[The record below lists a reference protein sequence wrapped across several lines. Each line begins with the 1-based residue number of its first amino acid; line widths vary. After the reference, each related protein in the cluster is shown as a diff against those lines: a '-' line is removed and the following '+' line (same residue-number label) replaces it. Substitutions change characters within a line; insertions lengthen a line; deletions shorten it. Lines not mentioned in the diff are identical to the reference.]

1 MQIGPEHQAG
11 DRGARMQ
18 HVMVVVPVDSDI
30 NETQHVTEKDRQN
43 RSSTCT
49 VSPCGTFNSSTM
61 IAITPSLNASN
72 LPLSMLSVS
81 LPVGCSSHADRFA
94 AGSRASDGISNSKM
108 QARLA
113 ID

>member
-1 MQIGPEHQAG
+1 MI
-11 DRGARMQ
+11 
-18 HVMVVVPVDSDI
+18 VM
-30 NETQHVTEKDRQN
+30 
-43 RSSTCT
+43 
-49 VSPCGTFNSSTM
+49 M

-72 LPLSMLSVS
+72 LPLGMLSVS

-113 ID
+113 IDVFGIGRNGRQGPIKEAARA